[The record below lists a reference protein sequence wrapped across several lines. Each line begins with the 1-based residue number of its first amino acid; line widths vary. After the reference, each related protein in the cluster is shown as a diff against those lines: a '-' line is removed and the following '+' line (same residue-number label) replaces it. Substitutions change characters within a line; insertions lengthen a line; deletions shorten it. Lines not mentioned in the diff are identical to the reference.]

1 MLGRRTP
8 GDPAS
13 PQNASDSAAVPGPR
27 TDKADKPRVET
38 ADKPAAAG
46 KGRPTPKRSVAE
58 KRRAP
63 VAAPTNRREA
73 AKQSR
78 QQSALRRN
86 DARKALVAGDERA
99 LPARDRGPIRRY
111 VRDWVDGKRNLAEF
125 LLPGIIIFYFPTL
138 LTSGSTRNLFSYL
151 LTAVVLVMAVELTIL
166 VTLLSRAIKREFPQ
180 GGPGRKGAVRYGALR
195 LAAIR
200 MFRLP
205 KPAVRRGQDPRPVR

>member
-1 MLGRRTP
+1 MRVLGRRTP

-13 PQNASDSAAVPGPR
+13 PQNDPDSAAVPGPR
-27 TDKADKPRVET
+27 TGKADKPVAT
-38 ADKPAAAG
+38 G

-73 AKQSR
+73 ARQSR
-78 QQSALRRN
+78 QQASIRRN
-86 DARKALVAGDERA
+86 DARRGLVSGDERS
-99 LPARDRGPIRRY
+99 LPARDRGPLRRY

-125 LLPGIIIFYFPTL
+125 LLPGIIVFYFPTL
-138 LTSGSTRNLFSYL
+138 LTKGSARTAFSYA
-151 LTAVVLVMAVELTIL
+151 LTIIVVVMAIELTVLVSLLKRAVD
-166 VTLLSRAIKREFPQ
+166 REFPE
-180 GGPGRKGAVRYGALR
+180 GGPGRKGAIRYGAMR

-205 KPAVRRGQDPRPVR
+205 KPAVGRGQAPRPIGPVK

>member
-13 PQNASDSAAVPGPR
+13 PQNASDPAAVPGPR
-27 TDKADKPRVET
+27 ANGTGTPVNL
-38 ADKPAAAG
+38 G
-46 KGRPTPKRSVAE
+46 KGRPTPKRREAE
-58 KRRAP
+58 KKRAP

-73 AKQSR
+73 ARQSR
-78 QQSALRRN
+78 QQSAIKRN

-125 LLPGIIIFYFPTL
+125 LLPGIIVFYFPTL
-138 LTSGSTRNLFSYL
+138 LTSGTLRNTFSYL
-151 LTAVVLVMAVELTIL
+151 LTAVVVVMAVELTVL
-166 VTLLSRAIKREFPQ
+166 VTLLSRAINREFPA
-180 GGPGRKGAVRYGALR
+180 GGAGRKGALRYGAMR

-205 KPAVRRGQDPRPVR
+205 KPAVKRGQEPRPINR